1 MAASPFG
8 DSPLFRSAISDAAK
22 KKPVSSGSSSPV
34 VSKSSSK
41 VTPHYKPSLR
51 PAAKIHTFS
60 HSPSHSHL
68 KGKARLFH
76 GLDDSRAA
84 GGGGGVPKE
93 TFVPRKSIKTLIIQP
108 KHSPPPLPDS
118 TSPPHTDLTPHT
130 PIAMETPPTSHTH
143 SPPPRPSV
151 LPSSSSPPAFSVS
164 MTGRD
169 ESVESPQLRL
179 GTATNPIEKP
189 IPIRYSKLLRNG
201 PTTCAA
207 FHH

>member
-1 MAASPFG
+1 MPMAKYVEVHCNSKA
-8 DSPLFRSAISDAAK
+8 RSLSRTDIPSLSLHPSLHLLQDAAK

-108 KHSPPPLPDS
+108 KHSPVSL
-118 TSPPHTDLTPHT
+118 LYRV
-130 PIAMETPPTSHTH
+130 H
-143 SPPPRPSV
+143 SRIK
-151 LPSSSSPPAFSVS
+151 
-164 MTGRD
+164 T
-169 ESVESPQLRL
+169 
-179 GTATNPIEKP
+179 
-189 IPIRYSKLLRNG
+189 
-201 PTTCAA
+201 
-207 FHH
+207 